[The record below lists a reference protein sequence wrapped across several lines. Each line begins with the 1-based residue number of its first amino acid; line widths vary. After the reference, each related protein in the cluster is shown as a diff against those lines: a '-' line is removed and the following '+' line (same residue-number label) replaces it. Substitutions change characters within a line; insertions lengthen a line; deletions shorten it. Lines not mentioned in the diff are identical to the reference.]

1 MSLELASLNL
11 CHGRPENPHNNRKS
25 CERSSSNLTQTLK
38 LTSWGIAS
46 VSASKPYVAM
56 ELSNGCPTVN
66 LGSHLTIERVSAVT
80 IDLTSLSNAS
90 AHATDPFDRRA
101 GCVAH
106 KSGSVRGAPGQPG
119 VSTRRGASTA
129 KRSGASTRGR
139 HHQPIPLLRPRARPL
154 PQRRPDWALGR
165 GGAVRVCA

>member
-1 MSLELASLNL
+1 MSLEFASLNL
-11 CHGRPENPHNNRKS
+11 CHGRTENPHNNRKS

-38 LTSWGIAS
+38 LTSWGKAS

-56 ELSNGCPTVN
+56 ELSNGRPTVN

-119 VSTRRGASTA
+119 VSTRRVVAQ
-129 KRSGASTRGR
+129 RSFAA
-139 HHQPIPLLRPRARPL
+139 RAH
-154 PQRRPDWALGR
+154 R
-165 GGAVRVCA
+165 GGQPTPPTRSAPFLVV

>member
-1 MSLELASLNL
+1 MSLEFASLNL
-11 CHGRPENPHNNRKS
+11 CHGRTENPHNNRKS

-38 LTSWGIAS
+38 LTSWGKAS

-106 KSGSVRGAPGQPG
+106 KSGSVRGTPGQPG
-119 VSTRRGASTA
+119 VSTRRVVRAAQLCCASTP
-129 KRSGASTRGR
+129 RG
-139 HHQPIPLLRPRARPL
+139 HP
-154 PQRRPDWALGR
+154 
-165 GGAVRVCA
+165 